1 MKKILFA
8 AVAAL
13 AIVGCTQN
21 EEFDNMGNKA
31 EIKVGTVVKA
41 TTKAAVT
48 DDTNFKAFKV
58 NAYIV
63 SVADIAVNGLGDAYM
78 DGVEYTGGKDK
89 WTTTGGTYYWPIGEK
104 MQFFAYPS
112 TITDF
117 GATDKSYPSFTFAV
131 DADAAKQTDLVVAH
145 AIDAEKAANNEALM
159 LTFKHILTRVNFSYK
174 PEEAGYDY
182 TISAIKIKG
191 LLGGTAKYTFDS
203 TTGSW
208 DTTNA
213 TKDTEYSYAINPS
226 ITAEKDFYALGDAN
240 ASLMLL
246 PQSIAGKVIEI
257 SYKTEKNGHKFF
269 EGTKTVTIPAGTAA
283 WEIGQNIRYKLTL
296 PVAGEAVKLDAAV
309 SNWNEETDING
320 TTDTETPT
328 V

>member
-21 EEFDNMGNKA
+21 EEFDNMGSKA

-48 DDTNFKAFKV
+48 DDTNFEAFKV

-63 SVADIAVNGLGDAYM
+63 SVANIAANGLGDAYM
-78 DGVEYTGGKDK
+78 DGVEYKGGKGK
-89 WTTTGGTYYWPIGEK
+89 WATTGGTYYWPIDEK

-117 GATDKSYPSFTFAV
+117 GTTDKSYPSFTFAV
-131 DADAAKQTDLVVAH
+131 AAAAASQTDLVVAH
-145 AIDAEKAANNEALM
+145 ASDATKAADNSALI

-174 PEEAGYDY
+174 PEEAGYEY
-182 TISAIKIKG
+182 TISSIKIKD
-191 LLGGTAKYTFDS
+191 LRGGSAKYTFDEKD
-203 TTGSW
+203 GSW
-208 DTTNA
+208 DNTGATTTTYEYPITVSA
-213 TKDTEYSYAINPS
+213 TAVNDY
-226 ITAEKDFYALGDAN
+226 YALGDAN

-269 EGTKTVTIPAGTAA
+269 EGTKTVTIPAETAA